1 MGNCKSYNKLSYGE
15 NKNEDKICY
24 KYKCQLAYNET
35 KQIMRWKSI
44 KNGDIKTCNMMDD
57 EILLDGEKMITI
69 NRYYL
74 PDIQIGFHFT
84 PNMET
89 DFSKSESYY
98 YPLTTLSYSKLEGL
112 IEKKISKKIYD
123 KIVKSYMLHHKYITN
138 NKFYNPSYNSR
149 PWTEKEMEEFINLNR
164 DE

>member
-1 MGNCKSYNKLSYGE
+1 MGNCKSYSKLPQE
-15 NKNEDKICY
+15 NEDKICY

-44 KNGDIKTCNMMDD
+44 INGDIKTCNMMDD

-84 PNMET
+84 PNMEA
-89 DFSKSESYY
+89 DFSKSQSYY
-98 YPLTTLSYSKLEGL
+98 YPLTTLSNYKLDGL

-123 KIVKSYMLHHKYITN
+123 KIVKSYIRHQKYITN
-138 NKFYNPSYNSR
+138 NMKYNPAEQSKS
-149 PWTEKEMEEFINLNR
+149 WTEKQAEEFINLNR